1 MIRGVTFDFWQTL
14 ADDEPENLAAQRR
27 LRLEALHEALRW
39 SGVDVDALQVES
51 GYERSQELLEARFWN
66 RHRDPGFA
74 EQVALVLDC
83 VAPGAS
89 TRVTGSRM
97 DALLRGYADPVL
109 RRPPAL
115 CPGAAEAVPTLAGR
129 GVRLGVIS
137 NTGRTPGVVLR
148 RFLERHGL
156 LRHFEVVTFSD
167 ELGLRKPEAEIFRRT
182 LAKLGPELGLEP
194 HEVAHIGDNPQ
205 ADVEGARAVGM
216 RTVHYA
222 VGGQPGAAHADLVIA
237 DLTTLAERLAVG

>member
-51 GYERSQELLEARFWN
+51 GYERSQELLEERFWN

-115 CPGAAEAVPTLAGR
+115 CPGAAEAVRTLAGR

-148 RFLERHGL
+148 RFL
-156 LRHFEVVTFSD
+156 
-167 ELGLRKPEAEIFRRT
+167 
-182 LAKLGPELGLEP
+182 
-194 HEVAHIGDNPQ
+194 
-205 ADVEGARAVGM
+205 
-216 RTVHYA
+216 
-222 VGGQPGAAHADLVIA
+222 
-237 DLTTLAERLAVG
+237 

>member
-1 MIRGVTFDFWQTL
+1 MEVLCRLASRQTSRSSSELGEMASPSLTKMI
-14 ADDEPENLAAQRR
+14 
-27 LRLEALHEALRW
+27 ALRPCDDLKDKAQ
-39 SGVDVDALQVES
+39 S
-51 GYERSQELLEARFWN
+51 EA
-66 RHRDPGFA
+66 
-74 EQVALVLDC
+74 
-83 VAPGAS
+83 
-89 TRVTGSRM
+89 T
-97 DALLRGYADPVL
+97 ALLSANPNL
-109 RRPPAL
+109 KCIMAICSPAV
-115 CPGAAEAVPTLAGR
+115 PGAAEAVRTLAGR

>member
-14 ADDEPENLAAQRR
+14 AEDAPENLAAQRR
-27 LRLEALHEALRW
+27 LRLEALHSALRW
-39 SGVDVDALQVES
+39 SGLEVDADQVEA
-51 GYERSQELLEARFWN
+51 GYERSQGLLEERFWN

-83 VAPGAS
+83 VAPGAAG
-89 TRVTGSRM
+89 RVTGSRL

-109 RRPPAL
+109 RWPPAL
-115 CPGAAEAVPTLAGR
+115 CPGAADAVRTLAAQ

-148 RFLERHGL
+148 RYLEREGL
-156 LRHFEVVTFSD
+156 LRHFQVVTFSD
-167 ELGLRKPEAEIFRRT
+167 EVGLRKPEAEIFRRT

-194 HEVAHIGDNPQ
+194 HEVAHIGDNPE

-216 RTVHYA
+216 RAVHYA
-222 VGGQPGAAHADLVIA
+222 VGGRAGAARADLVVT
-237 DLTTLAERLAVG
+237 DLASLAERLAAG

>member
-14 ADDEPENLAAQRR
+14 ADDNPENLAAQQR
-27 LRLEALHEALRW
+27 LRLEALHAALRW
-39 SGVDVDALQVES
+39 SGVDVDADQVAA
-51 GYERSQELLEARFWN
+51 GYERSQGLLEERFWN

-83 VAPGAS
+83 IAPGAAA
-89 TRVTGSRM
+89 RITGSRM

-109 RRPPAL
+109 RWPPAL
-115 CPGAAEAVPTLAGR
+115 CPGAANAVRTLAAR

-137 NTGRTPGVVLR
+137 NTGRTPGMVLR
-148 RFLERHGL
+148 RYLERQGL

-167 ELGLRKPEAEIFRRT
+167 EVGLRKPEAEIFRRT
-182 LAKLGPELGLEP
+182 LAKLGSELGLEP
-194 HEVAHIGDNPQ
+194 HEIAHIGDNPQ

-216 RTVHYA
+216 LAVHYA
-222 VGGQPGAAHADLVIA
+222 VGGRPGAARADLVVT
-237 DLTTLAERLAVG
+237 DLATLAARLATD